1 MKILFLGTSGGLPS
15 ATRNTTALALQ
26 SNIVD
31 DKWSLFDCGDGTT
44 YQIAKIDWTLDNLD
58 SIFITHL
65 HADHFFG
72 ILMLLYR
79 KDMYR
84 ECCDLTLYA
93 PKGAKEFI
101 LSAVKITNKTF
112 MNFKLTMVEIEE
124 GSDMEVRDMRVKVL
138 ALKHRIPSYAY
149 HIETKDK
156 RVIISGDN
164 EAPEVLKEYL
174 PNLDLLVHEATFKD
188 EDYEGRESSM
198 HSTAKLLGE
207 VAGRYGV
214 ANLIATHFSIRY
226 DDDDMIELSKEIES
240 NYSNPLFL
248 ANDLDEFLLEIY
260 EDRASTLTLTS

>member
-1 MKILFLGTSGGLPS
+1 MKIIFLGTSGGLPS

-26 SNIVD
+26 SNIAD
-31 DKWSLFDCGDGTT
+31 EKWSLFDCGDGTT
-44 YQIAKIDWTLDNLD
+44 YQIAKIEWTLDKLD

-84 ECCDLTLYA
+84 ECCDIMLYA
-93 PKGAKEFI
+93 PKGVKEFI
-101 LSAVKITNKTF
+101 ESAMEITNKTF

-124 GSDMEVRDMRVKVL
+124 GSEMEVRDMRVEVL
-138 ALKHRIPSYAY
+138 SLKHRIPSYAY

-164 EAPEVLKEYL
+164 EEPSVLKEYL
-174 PNLDLLVHEATFKD
+174 PNLDLLVHESTFK
-188 EDYEGRESSM
+188 EVDYEGRESSM

-214 ANLIATHFSIRY
+214 ANLIATHFSVRY
-226 DDDDMIELSKEIES
+226 DAEDMREIYKEIES
-240 NYSNPLFL
+240 NYRNPLFL
-248 ANDLDEFLLEIY
+248 ANDLDEFLLESY